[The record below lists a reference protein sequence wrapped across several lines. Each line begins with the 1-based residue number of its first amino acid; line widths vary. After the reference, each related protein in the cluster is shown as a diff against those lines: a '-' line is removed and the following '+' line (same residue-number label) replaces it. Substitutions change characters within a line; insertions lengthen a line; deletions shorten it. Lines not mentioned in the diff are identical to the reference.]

1 MSRFYTIM
9 VIPEK
14 EKGVKSFRIPRVIFN
29 SVLFLIVIIV
39 AVIGILTFDYIKIL
53 KQVYENRHLS
63 IENRQLKE
71 QIQLFNMKLNTLT
84 DDIER
89 IQKIES
95 KLRVISGFKDFDLTK
110 PVMQNSD
117 EHEAQE
123 GDHGHNHTAPSNPSR
138 NPQSVLIP
146 QRDQELMNKVKSEL
160 IDLKNVEEFSDINDL
175 YERKIATNFGLTSGY
190 SFTKEWSSLIKQSF
204 KLAENFAFFDYRYSI
219 LRKISGDLEIRVNEL
234 DQFLLDRESFL
245 RSTPTLLPAR
255 GWITSYYGP
264 RMSHYS
270 KRVKMHE
277 GLDVGAP
284 IGTIILAP
292 ADGIVKVSKKNYGFG
307 NHVEI
312 DHGYGITTVYGH
324 NSENIVVKGQS
335 VKRGQPIAKVGNSGL
350 STGPHLHYEIR
361 INGTPVDPLYY
372 VLD

>member
-14 EKGVKSFRIPRVIFN
+14 EKGVKSFRIPKVIFN
-29 SVLFLIVIIV
+29 SAIFLVVIII
-39 AVIGILTFDYIKIL
+39 AVIGILTFDYVKIL

-95 KLRVISGFKDFDLTK
+95 KLRVISGFKEFDLTK
-110 PVMQNSD
+110 PLMKDDREPS
-117 EHEAQE
+117 E
-123 GDHGHNHTAPSNPSR
+123 GHSGSHDHSSGR
-138 NPQSVLIP
+138 NPQSVLVP
-146 QRDQELMNKVKSEL
+146 EKDRELLNKVKSEL
-160 IDLKNVEEFSDINDL
+160 SVLKTNQEFSDINDL

-204 KLAENFAFFDYRYSI
+204 KLAENFAYFDYRYSI

-234 DQFLLDRESFL
+234 DQYLLDRESFL
-245 RSTPTLLPAR
+245 KSTPTLLPAR

-277 GLDVGAP
+277 GLDVGGP
-284 IGTIILAP
+284 IGTLILAP
-292 ADGIVKVSKKNYGFG
+292 ADGVVKTSKKNYGFG
-307 NHVEI
+307 NHIEI
-312 DHGYGITTVYGH
+312 DHGYGITTLYGH
-324 NSENIVVKGQS
+324 NSKNLVVKGQK
-335 VKRGQPIAKVGNSGL
+335 VKRGDPIGRIGNSGL

-361 INGTPVDPLYY
+361 VNGTPVDPLYY

>member
-1 MSRFYTIM
+1 M

-95 KLRVISGFKDFDLTK
+95 KLRIISGFKEFDLTK
-110 PVMQNSD
+110 PVMDGVQNSNEVED
-117 EHEAQE
+117 
-123 GDHGHNHTAPSNPSR
+123 DHVHNDR
-138 NPQSVLIP
+138 KPQSVLVSP
-146 QRDQELMNKVKSEL
+146 KDSDLMEKVKSS
-160 IDLKNVEEFSDINDL
+160 LKVLKTNEEFNDINDL

-204 KLAENFAFFDYRYSI
+204 KLAENFAYFDYRYSI

-234 DQFLLDRESFL
+234 DQYLLDRESFL
-245 RSTPTLLPAR
+245 KSTPTLLPAR

-277 GLDVGAP
+277 GLDVGGP
-284 IGTIILAP
+284 IGTLILAP
-292 ADGIVKVSKKNYGFG
+292 ADGIVKTSKKNYGFG
-307 NHVEI
+307 NHIEI
-312 DHGYGITTVYGH
+312 DHGYGITTLYGH
-324 NSENIVVKGQS
+324 NSKNLVVKGQR
-335 VKRGQPIAKVGNSGL
+335 VKRGDPIGRIGNSGL

-361 INGTPVDPLYY
+361 VNGTPVDPLYY

>member
-1 MSRFYTIM
+1 M

-14 EKGVKSFRIPRVIFN
+14 EKGVKSFRVPRVIFN
-29 SVLFLIVIIV
+29 SVLFLVVIVV

-95 KLRVISGFKDFDLTK
+95 KLRVISGFKDHDLTK
-110 PVMQNSD
+110 PVINTTQGHDHN
-117 EHEAQE
+117 EPEANQR
-123 GDHGHNHTAPSNPSR
+123 T
-138 NPQSVLIP
+138 PQSVLIAP
-146 QRDQELMNKVKSEL
+146 KDRELMDKVKSS
-160 IDLKNVEEFSDINDL
+160 LKVLKTNEEFNDINDL

-204 KLAENFAFFDYRYSI
+204 KLAENFAYFDYRYSI
-219 LRKISGDLEIRVNEL
+219 LRKISGDLEIKVNEL
-234 DQFLLDRESFL
+234 DQYLLDRESFL
-245 RSTPTLLPAR
+245 KSTPTLLPAR

-277 GLDVGAP
+277 GLDVGGP

-292 ADGIVKVSKKNYGFG
+292 ADGIVKTSKKN
-307 NHVEI
+307 
-312 DHGYGITTVYGH
+312 
-324 NSENIVVKGQS
+324 
-335 VKRGQPIAKVGNSGL
+335 
-350 STGPHLHYEIR
+350 
-361 INGTPVDPLYY
+361 
-372 VLD
+372 

>member
-1 MSRFYTIM
+1 M

-29 SVLFLIVIIV
+29 SVLFFIVIIV
-39 AVIGILTFDYIKIL
+39 GVIGILTFDYIKIL

-95 KLRVISGFKDFDLTK
+95 KLRVISGFKEFDLTK
-110 PVMQNSD
+110 PVIKETQDASD
-117 EHEAQE
+117 SE
-123 GDHGHNHTAPSNPSR
+123 DHGHSHNSSSGR
-138 NPQSVLIP
+138 DPQSVLISP
-146 QRDQELMNKVKSEL
+146 KDQELMDRVKS
-160 IDLKNVEEFSDINDL
+160 DLKTLKTNEEFNDINDL

-204 KLAENFAFFDYRYSI
+204 KLAENFAYFDYRYSI
-219 LRKISGDLEIRVNEL
+219 LRKISGDLEIKVNEL
-234 DQFLLDRESFL
+234 DQYLLDRESFL

-277 GLDVGAP
+277 GLDVGGP
-284 IGTIILAP
+284 IGTVILAP
-292 ADGIVKVSKKNYGFG
+292 ADGIVKTSKKNYGFG

-312 DHGYGITTVYGH
+312 DHGYGITTLYGH
-324 NSENIVVKGQS
+324 NSENIVVKGQK
-335 VKRGQPIAKVGNSGL
+335 VKRGQPIAKIGNSGL

-361 INGTPVDPLYY
+361 VNGTPVDPLYY